1 MYCCYFFIF
10 STSFNRDISELMRKY
25 AGVVKQHSLMCKRCG
40 TSRSPIYCRMCTF
53 FGPNFPD
60 IIPVHTDV
68 SKHPG
73 CEEQH
78 HDDIVNWA

>member
-1 MYCCYFFIF
+1 
-10 STSFNRDISELMRKY
+10 
-25 AGVVKQHSLMCKRCG
+25 
-40 TSRSPIYCRMCTF
+40 MCTF

-78 HDDIVNWA
+78 HNDIVDWGHYPHKAAKAKIPRIKGNNSSAKAKNAIQFIAITTDYDV